1 MFKTILK
8 TAVLSAITI
17 TFLSACGAATKAL
30 NGAASNAV
38 NLALQDAEK
47 RYLDNIE
54 EVIDENGNTIQVILD
69 DNGKR
74 FQVSTDD
81 NGNSILTSTS
91 VSKVLT
97 FPPIPEDN
105 WTWRVNYDD
114 NMGVECTYNRCR
126 YHGYEYGDDYHITTP
141 FNRPT
146 AKATYAGKVEARIE
160 ETSYANDIK
169 FSVDFVNKTL
179 ISDAVQMG
187 DNTLTINGEL
197 RTPKWDSFLHPAF
210 NVTVIIDGYQ
220 EGYGN
225 GIIGADKMV
234 GAFRENSARSN
245 RNSRFIG
252 RFSTVRQ

>member
-69 DNGKR
+69 ENGKR

-81 NGNSILTSTS
+81 NGNHILTSTS

-105 WTWRVNYDD
+105 WTWPVNYDD
-114 NMGVECTYNRCR
+114 NVGVECDYNRCL
-126 YHGYEYGDDYHITTP
+126 YHGYDYGTETP
-141 FNRPT
+141 FRAAT

-160 ETSYANDIK
+160 ETNYANDIK
-169 FSVDFVNKTL
+169 FSVDFVNETL
-179 ISDAVQMG
+179 ISDAVLMG
-187 DNTLTINGEL
+187 DNTLTINGKL
-197 RTPKWDSFLHPAF
+197 RTEQWNLHVHPTFSAS
-210 NVTVIIDGYQ
+210 VIIDGYQ
-220 EGYGN
+220 EGYAN
-225 GIIGADKMV
+225 GIIGRDKMV
-234 GAFRENSARSN
+234 GAFRESFAPSN
-245 RNSRFIG
+245 RQSRFIG